1 VSTQGEDEN
10 CGSNNP
16 VGMQWGVPVQGRS
29 SGSEIPCKIPDRSI
43 SLSWHWLALQPG
55 YWSE

>member
-43 SLSWHWLALQPG
+43 SLSWH
-55 YWSE
+55 